1 MHNYHFMSSKLRASR
16 APRAA
21 APHVWLLNHAVPA
34 AELDAKVDEVVGK
47 VVRGGPNALAA
58 SKQLVARVPQM
69 GRDEA
74 FDWTAPLS
82 LSLFKSD
89 EAREGIT
96 AFKER
101 RDAAW
106 VPDARRSGTGRA

>member
-1 MHNYHFMSSKLRASR
+1 MGLVNYS
-16 APRAA
+16 
-21 APHVWLLNHAVPA
+21 VPP
-34 AELDAKVDEVVGK
+34 ESLDAKVDEVVGK

-58 SKQLVARVPQM
+58 TKQLIARVPQM
-69 GRDEA
+69 SRDEA

-89 EAREGIT
+89 EAKEGIG
-96 AFKER
+96 AFRER

-106 VPDARRSGTGRA
+106 VPESRRSGTGRA

>member
-1 MHNYHFMSSKLRASR
+1 M
-16 APRAA
+16 
-21 APHVWLLNHAVPA
+21 NHAVPRA
-34 AELDAKVDEVVGK
+34 DVDAKVAELLGK
-47 VVRGGPNALAA
+47 IVHGGPNALAA
-58 SKQLVARVPQM
+58 SKSLVAKVPQM

-82 LSLFKSD
+82 QQLFKSG

-101 RDAAW
+101 RPAAW
-106 VPDARRSGTGRA
+106 VPEAHRKPEAGGRA

>member
-1 MHNYHFMSSKLRASR
+1 MEE
-16 APRAA
+16 
-21 APHVWLLNHAVPA
+21 LL
-34 AELDAKVDEVVGK
+34 DK

-58 SKQLVARVPQM
+58 SKRLVAQVPAM

-74 FDWTAPLS
+74 FDWTSPLS
-82 LSLFKSD
+82 LSLFKSA

-106 VPDARRSGTGRA
+106 VPEGRRGTSGGRA